1 MLSKYKVL
9 IVEDEVIVALDIK
22 NTLHKL
28 GLLVTNIAVDYN
40 TAIQSVQTCVPDIIL
55 MDINLENSKDGIDT
69 ALSIQ
74 KIQNIPIIYITAF
87 SDDITINRAIK
98 TNPIHYMI
106 KPFKR
111 EELKSTLKLAIFKIE
126 QKNKN
131 KNKLIVGEN
140 LIHIGNGYYFDREHQ
155 SLFYQNIPM
164 KLGLKEKKLLTILL
178 ESRGNIVSFEQL
190 TYEIWS
196 EESVSDSTLR
206 TLIYRLRTK
215 LEHQLIETIPSFGC
229 KLIPSH

>member
-1 MLSKYKVL
+1 MLNKYKVL

-22 NTLHKL
+22 NTLNKL
-28 GLLVTNIAVDYN
+28 ELEVTDIAVSYD
-40 TAIQSVQTCVPDIIL
+40 TAIESVKTDIPDLIL
-55 MDINLENSKDGIDT
+55 MDINLENSKDGIET
-69 ALSIQ
+69 AISIQ
-74 KIQNIPIIYITAF
+74 NIKNIPIIYITAY
-87 SDDITINRAIK
+87 SDDMTINRAIK

-106 KPFKR
+106 KPFKT
-111 EELKSTLKLAIFKIE
+111 EELKSTIRLATFKLE
-126 QKNKN
+126 QKN

-140 LIHIGNGYYFDREHQ
+140 LIHIGNGYYFDIEHQ
-155 SLFYQNIPM
+155 SLFYQNMPM

-206 TLIYRLRTK
+206 TLIYRLRSK
-215 LEHQLIETIPSFGC
+215 LEHRLIETVPSFGC
-229 KLIPSH
+229 KLIPPH